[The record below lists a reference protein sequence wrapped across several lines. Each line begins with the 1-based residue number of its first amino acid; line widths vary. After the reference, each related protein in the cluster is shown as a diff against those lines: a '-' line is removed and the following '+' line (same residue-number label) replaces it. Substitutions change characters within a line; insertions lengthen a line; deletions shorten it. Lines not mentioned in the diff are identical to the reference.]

1 MVLTLANLRG
11 ITSVLALALSCGCS
25 TPKSPTRDDLRS
37 ALRSADSYA
46 AETEMFI
53 DFVQQGHATKQFAV
67 NHAAQLS
74 RQIEDDEKDLRGPA
88 QAGTEQ
94 VQQACRAQFEFLRN
108 EVARVAMLVGND
120 GGLRTE
126 KAKVAQGRQLLAQTG
141 AGL

>member
-1 MVLTLANLRG
+1 MVLRLANLRG
-11 ITSVLALALSCGCS
+11 IASVLALALCCGCS
-25 TPKSPTRDDLRS
+25 KPKSPTRDDLRS

-74 RQIEDDEKDLRGPA
+74 RQIEEDEKDLRGPA

-108 EVARVAMLVGND
+108 EITRVATLMGNDGDLQTERARVA
-120 GGLRTE
+120 
-126 KAKVAQGRQLLAQTG
+126 QSRQSLAQTG